1 MIHSAKFIEFPAP
14 FDPTERAFDPA
25 PIFKKA
31 FTIEKVP
38 ERAELIAVAL
48 GLGYV
53 YINGEPITEDV
64 FNTPVGNYLKT
75 LWYHTYE
82 AS

>member
-25 PIFKKA
+25 PIFNKS

-38 ERAELIAVAL
+38 KKAELIARTQNILLTAD
-48 GLGYV
+48 
-53 YINGEPITEDV
+53 IWE
-64 FNTPVGNYLKT
+64 
-75 LWYHTYE
+75 
-82 AS
+82 